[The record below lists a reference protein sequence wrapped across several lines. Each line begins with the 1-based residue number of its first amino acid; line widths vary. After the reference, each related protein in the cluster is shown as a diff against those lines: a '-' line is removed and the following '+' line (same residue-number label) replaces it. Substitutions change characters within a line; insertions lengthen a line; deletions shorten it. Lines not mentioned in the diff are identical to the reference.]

1 MYKSEILAPAG
12 KLDAIIPLIEAGAD
26 AIYVGLSGFSSRP
39 VSADFSIDEI
49 QTALKLCH
57 DNNTPLHV
65 AINGCIQ
72 EKKLDEIKKL
82 LIYLD
87 EMGVDALIL
96 ADWGLIF
103 TAQSCISRSA
113 IHASTLL
120 GTYNAETV
128 RFLKSIG
135 VKRVVLSTNMYIDE
149 IAAIV
154 NSVEGIEYEIVAE
167 GGICFNDNRM
177 CELPHTG
184 DRNGYSVYC
193 RKCYELVYENER
205 HRANPI
211 CADTISSKE
220 ILLMYLQLG
229 IYSFKIEGRT
239 ADIKNM
245 IPKVQN
251 LKAKA
256 EELKY
261 RDNEDT
267 SSLHYINRMRNRAKG
282 HILC

>member
-12 KLDAIIPLIEAGAD
+12 KLEAIVPLIDAGAD

-39 VSADFSIDEI
+39 VSADFSVDEI

-57 DNNTPLHV
+57 DNNTPLYV

-72 EKKLDEIKKL
+72 EKKLDEIKKTL
-82 LIYLD
+82 VYLD
-87 EMGVDALIL
+87 DMGVDALIL

-103 TAQSCISRSA
+103 TAQNCINHSS

-149 IAAIV
+149 IATII
-154 NSVEGIEYEIVAE
+154 NSVENIEYEIVAE

-177 CELPHTG
+177 CELPHTNEH
-184 DRNGYSVYC
+184 DGYSVYC
-193 RKCYELVYENER
+193 RKNYELMIENEKY
-205 HRANPI
+205 RANPI
-211 CADTISSKE
+211 CAHAISSKD

-239 ADIKNM
+239 VDYKYI
-245 IPKVQN
+245 IPKVRK
-251 LKAKA
+251 LKQKA

-261 RDNEDT
+261 KDIENT
-267 SSLHYINRMRNRAKG
+267 SSLHHINRMRNRTKERM
-282 HILC
+282 